1 MHMNVNSN
9 QAKHVFLE
17 TEHLVF
23 LSNSFVCL
31 NWLCSLT
38 DVFGGNGDISFYNA
52 EN

>member
-9 QAKHVFLE
+9 QAKYVFLE

-23 LSNSFVCL
+23 LSSSFVCL
-31 NWLCSLT
+31 NQLCSLT